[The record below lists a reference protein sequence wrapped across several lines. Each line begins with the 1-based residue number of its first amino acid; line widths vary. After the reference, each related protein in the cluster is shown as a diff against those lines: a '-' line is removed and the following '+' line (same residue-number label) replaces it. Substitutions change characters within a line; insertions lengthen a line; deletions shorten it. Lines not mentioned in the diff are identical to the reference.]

1 MRGRLRGE
9 TIGAMEQR
17 LCRLQYEVGRVETC
31 PGAPCPFWESGS
43 CVVDGLDVSGRL
55 DLAAWLLRIRSSL
68 DRARMREDEQE
79 ARRLFYRVLNE
90 GQGE

>member
-1 MRGRLRGE
+1 MCRRLGGE

-31 PGAPCPFWESGS
+31 PGARCPFWESTS
-43 CVVDGLDVSGRL
+43 CVVDGVDVAGRS
-55 DLAAWLLRIRSSL
+55 DLATWLLGIRGSL
-68 DRARMREDEQE
+68 ERARMRDDQRE
-79 ARRLFYRVLNE
+79 ARRLFYRALNE

>member
-1 MRGRLRGE
+1 
-9 TIGAMEQR
+9 MEQR
-17 LCRLQYEVGRVETC
+17 LCKLQYEVGRVETC
-31 PGAPCPFWESGS
+31 PEGRCPFWESSS
-43 CVVDGLDVSGRL
+43 CAVDGLDVSGRS

-68 DRARMREDEQE
+68 ERARMRDDEQE

>member
-1 MRGRLRGE
+1 MRRRLRRE
-9 TIGAMEQR
+9 TIGAMEER

-31 PGAPCPFWESGS
+31 PGARCPFWQSTS
-43 CVVDGLDVSGRL
+43 CVVDGVDVAGRSE
-55 DLAAWLLRIRSSL
+55 LAGWLLGIRASL
-68 DRARMREDEQE
+68 ERARMRDDQRD